1 MREWLAR
8 IFDWFRRGRLEAEL
22 VEELRFHQAQLERDA
37 QSAGTPSP
45 DAAHAARRRLGNVTR
60 IREDARERW
69 SVPWLDHRVQ
79 DLRYAIRGLG
89 RSRSFTLVVVLTFAL
104 GIGANA
110 AIFSVVDRLLFHLP
124 PLLRAP
130 ALTQQVYFSYP
141 FPNAPGQFV
150 LEDVAYPRYMDLASG
165 TRSFARTAAFAE
177 QSLAIGVGVE
187 AREMHVAGVSASLF
201 GFFDAPPALGRYFT
215 SQEDR
220 PPSGTAVAVLSYGMW
235 QSRYG
240 SRADVLGTTVQ
251 IGPSVYTVIGV
262 APKDFV
268 GLWPDEPPVAFI
280 PFSAYAAGL
289 DFHPPGAT
297 WWSSYNWQLAGM
309 LVQLKPGVAMEAAS
323 ADLTSAFLR
332 SWDASAGSDPDPH
345 FRPHPLMASVLTE
358 RGPNQTSVAKVAA
371 LAGGMAL
378 IVLLIACANVANLL
392 LARTL
397 RRRREIAVR
406 LALGVSRLR
415 LLSQLLT
422 ESTLLAIL
430 GGIGGLLVAQWG
442 GAALRAAFLPPGAEA
457 PVLADTR
464 TLIFVGFAVLV
475 AGVLT
480 GLAPAWQARRV
491 ELTSDLKTGAREGT
505 VHRSRMRVTLLVLQ
519 GALSLVLLVGAGLFV
534 RSLQHV
540 KQLRLGYDVDPVLVM
555 DLNMRGVKLDSAR
568 AVALREHLL
577 TTAQAMPDVENAAL
591 SLTVPLRGGR
601 FANID
606 VPGLDPR
613 VRRTLGDFYL
623 NAVTPDYFAT
633 MGTHIV
639 RGRGIG
645 SQDVAGAPGAIVV
658 SSALAKVLWPG
669 EDALGK
675 CVKVEA
681 PAVRRSRPGSPPCT
695 FVVGIAEDIKNTR
708 LSGDPAF
715 YWYLPAAQF
724 HPEQAG
730 LVLRTRSAAAQEGD
744 AIRRVLQ
751 KEMPHASYITVTPFA
766 DIVGRQMHSWQLG
779 ATIFVVFGLLALGL
793 ASIGLYGVIAYN
805 VSQRSHEMGVRI
817 ALGASTPD
825 VVWLVVR
832 QGVLLAVLGIMIGGA
847 VALASAGWV
856 TPLLFEESPRDPLIY
871 AAVTAAMLVVAVAAS
886 FIPARRAARIDP
898 NVALRAE

>member
-8 IFDWFRRGRLEAEL
+8 IIDWFRRGRLDAEL
-22 VEELRFHQAQLERDA
+22 AEELRFHQEQLERDA
-37 QSAGTPSP
+37 RSAGTPSP
-45 DAAHAARRRLGNVTR
+45 DAARAARRRLGNVTR
-60 IREDARERW
+60 IREAARERW

-110 AIFSVVDRLLFHLP
+110 AIFSVVDRLLFRLP
-124 PLLRAP
+124 PMLRAP
-130 ALTQQVYFSYP
+130 ALTQKVYFSYP

-150 LEDVAYPRYMDLASG
+150 LEDVAYARYVDLASG
-165 TRSFARTAAFAE
+165 TTSFARTAAVAE
-177 QSLAIGVGVE
+177 QSLAIGVGVD
-187 AREMHVAGVSASLF
+187 AREMHVAGVSASFF

-215 SQEDR
+215 AQEDR
-220 PPSGTAVAVLSYGMW
+220 PPSGIPVAILSYGMW

-240 SRADVLGTTVQ
+240 GRADVLGATLQ
-251 IGPSVYTVIGV
+251 IGPTVYTVIGV

-280 PFSAYAAGL
+280 PFSTYAAGL

-309 LVQLKPGVAMEAAS
+309 LVQRKPDVTMVAAN
-323 ADLTSAFLR
+323 ADLTSAFLH
-332 SWDASAGSDPDPH
+332 SWDATAGSDPDPD
-345 FRPHPLMASVLTE
+345 FRPHPLTASVLTE

-392 LARTL
+392 LARAL

-406 LALGVSRLR
+406 MALGVSRLR

-422 ESTLLAIL
+422 ESVLLATL
-430 GGIGGLLVAQWG
+430 GGIGGLLAAQWG
-442 GAALRAAFLPPGAEA
+442 GAALRAAFLPPGSEA

-464 TLIFVGFAVLV
+464 TLIFVGIAVLV

-480 GLAPAWQARRV
+480 GLAPAWQTGRV
-491 ELTSDLKTGAREGT
+491 ELTRDLKTGAREGA
-505 VHRSRMRVTLLVLQ
+505 VHKSRMRVTLLVLQ
-519 GALSLVLLVGAGLFV
+519 GALSVVLLVGAGLFV
-534 RSLQHV
+534 RSLEHV
-540 KQLRLGYDVDPVLVM
+540 KRLRLGYDVDPVLVV
-555 DLNMRGVKLDSAR
+555 DLNMRGVKLDSTR

-577 TTAQAMPDVENAAL
+577 EAAQAIPGVEHAAL
-591 SLTVPLRGGR
+591 SLTVPLRGRR

-613 VRRTLGDFYL
+613 LRRTLGDFYL

-633 MGTHIV
+633 LGTRIV

-645 SQDVAGAPGAIVV
+645 TQDVAGAPGAIVV

-675 CVKVEA
+675 CVKIESP
-681 PAVRRSRPGSPPCT
+681 PARHSRPGSQACT
-695 FVVGIAEDIKNTR
+695 FVVGIAEDIKSTR
-708 LSGDPAF
+708 LSGDPGF

-730 LVLRTRSAAAQEGD
+730 LVVRTRGAAAQQAD

-751 KEMPHASYITVTPFA
+751 KEMPNASYVTVTPFA
-766 DIVGRQMHSWQLG
+766 DVVGQRMHSWQLG
-779 ATIFVVFGLLALGL
+779 ATMFVVFGLLALGL

-805 VSQRSHEMGVRI
+805 VSQRLHEMGVRI
-817 ALGASTPD
+817 ALGARMPD

-832 QGVLLAVLGIMIGGA
+832 QGVLLAVVGIMIGCA
-847 VALASAGWV
+847 VALASAGWL
-856 TPLLFEESPRDPLIY
+856 TPLLFDESPRDPLIY
-871 AAVTAAMLVVAVAAS
+871 ATVTAAMLAVAVAAS
-886 FIPARRAARIDP
+886 FIPARRAARVDP
-898 NVALRAE
+898 SVALRAE